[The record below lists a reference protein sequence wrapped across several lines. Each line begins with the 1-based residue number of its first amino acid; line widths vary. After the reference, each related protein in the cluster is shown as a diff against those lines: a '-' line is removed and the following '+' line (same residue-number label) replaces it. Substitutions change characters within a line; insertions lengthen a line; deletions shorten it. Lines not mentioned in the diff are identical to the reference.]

1 MKCLLIETKDN
12 RQFFTY
18 EKNFNQ
24 LIEFSK
30 HFKAKIS
37 LVNMSGG
44 EVLDLEELA
53 PALCDSRNKKQKV
66 DYKIIETKL
75 NFQKN
80 KTIKN
85 SHKIQTL
92 IKKRFLLRES
102 VSLKF
107 LKTKYKKLNLSDAA
121 FCNYMKKVKEEMQK
135 EGYKIVKLKAGEYK
149 LS

>member
-18 EKNFNQ
+18 QKNFNQ

-37 LVNMSGG
+37 LVDMTGG
-44 EVLDLEELA
+44 DILDLEELA
-53 PALCDSRNKKQKV
+53 PALCDSRNKKQKAE
-66 DYKIIETKL
+66 YKIIETKL
-75 NFQKN
+75 NFQNK

-85 SHKIQTL
+85 STKIKNT
-92 IKKRFLLRES
+92 IKKKFFMRQA

-107 LKTKYKKLNLSDAA
+107 LKSKYKKLNLSDAT
-121 FCNYMKKVKEEMQK
+121 FCNYLKNVKIEMQK
-135 EGYKIVKLKAGEYK
+135 EGHNIVKLKSGEYK